1 MHRSH
6 FAAILAAWYHVE
18 DDVPDDNPFRKNLT
32 RLQLIGSQDGQ
43 AIMAES
49 SMSRRESFSQ
59 SQREEDGWV
68 VKWEDPSEDVDV
80 NPDISDKSH
89 DMPKQ
94 VGILDKES
102 DLMSY
107 EDKPDINLW
116 FRGRNHLNPF
126 HRDQEGEAT
135 LDTRNYKKDSQLL
148 KRPRV
153 GVCQKLTFT
162 SDIQK
167 TLFDWLT
174 IILLNLTATRIAIE
188 HAPSISEIGVFVLN
202 FIAIIPLASTLRYL
216 AEQIGHHAR
225 PGLDLDTKVLARVP
239 YYPHDHTL
247 RNSCGGT
254 IVISFALAT
263 IAYIPGLQIDYISKH
278 LTAILLVVAY
288 GCYVFFQ
295 LRTHSTLYD
304 TPNQKLGSRQGQRK
318 EDLDNSGDRIARSQT
333 SLQIRAARFFRRAK
347 SYTASSSAVHRVL
360 LFITFSRSAAGFP
373 LPTNGSIAQ
382 NDSAMTS
389 SVNMPVDLAVWIGL
403 LLMLGAAQLL
413 ALRYKPVPV
422 WGTLMTSYA
431 FGWWCIRN
439 DTTTSLSLLSVLF
452 FAWCISSIQFARGAF
467 KKLHTPLYTPLMTV
481 GLAVALDLVIVGYI
495 TPSNAAMAQAD
506 LLNLSLCSVS
516 LALGI
521 TATGLAACRQSQS
534 GLSAEGRWPTR
545 AFSMP
550 ELA

>member
-1 MHRSH
+1 MHRYRS
-6 FAAILAAWYHVE
+6 AAIQAAWYHVE
-18 DDVPDDNPFRKNLT
+18 DEVPDCNPFRINCADPLFN
-32 RLQLIGSQDGQ
+32 GSRDGQ
-43 AIMAES
+43 ATMAES
-49 SMSRRESFSQ
+49 SMSRRESFSK
-59 SQREEDGWV
+59 SQRKDDGWV
-68 VKWEDPSEDVDV
+68 VKREDTSKAVDV
-80 NPDISDKSH
+80 NPDSNDKSH

-94 VGILDKES
+94 GGVLDKES

-107 EDKPDINLW
+107 EFKPDINLW
-116 FRGRNHLNPF
+116 FRGRNYINPF
-126 HRDQEGEAT
+126 HKDQEGEAS
-135 LDTRNYKKDSQLL
+135 LDTRNHKKESQLL

-162 SDIQK
+162 SDIQRMCFYNLDIIFI
-167 TLFDWLT
+167 LFACMA
-174 IILLNLTATRIAIE
+174 IKFAT
-188 HAPSISEIGVFVLN
+188 SISVIGVIAV
-202 FIAIIPLASTLRYL
+202 IAIIPLACTLSYV

-225 PGLDLDTKVLARVP
+225 PGLHLDTNFLARVP
-239 YYPHDHTL
+239 YHRHGHTL
-247 RNSCGGT
+247 RKSCGGT

-263 IAYIPGLQIDYISKH
+263 IAYIPGLWIDYRSKH
-278 LTAILLVVAY
+278 LTAILLVVVY
-288 GCYVFFQ
+288 GCYTFFQ
-295 LRTHSTLYD
+295 LRTHASLYD
-304 TPNQKLGSRQGQRK
+304 TPNQKLGLRQEQRK
-318 EDLDNSGDRIARSQT
+318 GDLASSGNRIARNQT
-333 SLQIRAARFFRRAK
+333 SLQIRAARCFRRAK
-347 SYTASSSAVHRVL
+347 SYIASSSAVHRVL
-360 LFITFSRSAAGFP
+360 LFITFSQSAAGLP

-413 ALRYKPVPV
+413 ALRYKPIPV

-439 DTTTSLSLLSVLF
+439 DTATSLGLLSALF

-467 KKLHTPLYTPLMTV
+467 KKLHTPLYTPLVTV
-481 GLAVALDLVIVGYI
+481 GLAVALDLVIMGYI

-506 LLNLSLCSVS
+506 LLSLSLCSVS

-521 TATGLAACRQSQS
+521 TATGLAAYRQSQARS
-534 GLSAEGRWPTR
+534 LTEGRWPAR